1 MFPPLSRTNLL
12 EKGEKS
18 MLSFILTF
26 RRMFRGIWRGLK
38 EPEFQVLF
46 SLAFFTILSGTLFYS
61 SFENLRWL
69 DSLYFSVITLTTIG
83 YGDFVPT
90 TDLGKAF
97 TIGYVITGTG
107 IMVGFVTQVFNHL
120 QQARLKE
127 VKQKKTPPPT

>member
-12 EKGEKS
+12 EKGGKG

-61 SFENLRWL
+61 RFEDLRWL

-83 YGDFVPT
+83 YGDFVPS

-107 IMVGFVTQVFNHL
+107 IMIGFVTQVFNHL
-120 QQARLKE
+120 QRARLEE
-127 VKQKKTPPPT
+127 VKKKRTPPPT

>member
-1 MFPPLSRTNLL
+1 
-12 EKGEKS
+12 

-46 SLAFFTILSGTLFYS
+46 SLAFLTILSGTLFYVRY
-61 SFENLRWL
+61 EDLRWL

-83 YGDFVPT
+83 YGDFVPS
-90 TDLGKAF
+90 TDLGKVF
-97 TIGYVITGTG
+97 TIGYVITDVG

-120 QQARLKE
+120 QQARLEE
-127 VKQKKTPPPT
+127 VKKKKTPPSE

>member
-1 MFPPLSRTNLL
+1 
-12 EKGEKS
+12 
-18 MLSFILTF
+18 MLSFFLTF

-46 SLAFFTILSGTLFYS
+46 SLAFLTILSGTLFYARY
-61 SFENLRWL
+61 EELRWL

-83 YGDFVPT
+83 YGDFVPS

-120 QQARLKE
+120 QQARLEE
-127 VKQKKTPPPT
+127 VKNKRTPPPE

>member
-1 MFPPLSRTNLL
+1 
-12 EKGEKS
+12 
-18 MLSFILTF
+18 MLSFFLTF

-46 SLAFFTILSGTLFYS
+46 SLAFLTILSGTLFYARY
-61 SFENLRWL
+61 EELRWL
-69 DSLYFSVITLTTIG
+69 DSLYFS
-83 YGDFVPT
+83 PS

-120 QQARLKE
+120 QQARLEE
-127 VKQKKTPPPT
+127 VKKKRTPPPE